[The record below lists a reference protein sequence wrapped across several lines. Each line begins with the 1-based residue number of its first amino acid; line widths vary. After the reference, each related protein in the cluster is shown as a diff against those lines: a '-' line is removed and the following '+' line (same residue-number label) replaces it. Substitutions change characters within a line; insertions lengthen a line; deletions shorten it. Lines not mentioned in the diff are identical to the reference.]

1 MRLLPIVAAV
11 LLALAALPASA
22 QLGPGPEGAEGGQA
36 RRMERIDVIR
46 PSDVEE
52 RRRSTAAKIVVNRD
66 ELLKQGDTTLMDA
79 LKRLPGVSVGGSGG
93 RGSDI
98 RMRGMGGGYTQ
109 ILVNGER
116 PPPGFNLEELSP
128 DVIERVEILRSA
140 TAEFSTQAVAGTIN
154 IVLRQALAQKS
165 REFKQ
170 AVSVSNGEPATST
183 TVQFGDGFGRLAYTV
198 PITLNTFR
206 FRNHRTHEQRG
217 FDSEGDL
224 DLHYLTVQDHE
235 GHGRNLSTA
244 PKLQWTLPGEQNL
257 SVDVFANMNRFK
269 GQFPDVST
277 TFIGAGP
284 TYDSSEN
291 RFEQEFVA
299 SRVNATWTR
308 RGEGS
313 RTEIRVGFN
322 YNHRDAE
329 FIAENFDE
337 AGRAVL
343 DRIVTTSGGDTGF
356 TTMGK
361 YSAALVEGHYFTFG
375 WDAQQSRRTEDR
387 FQQDTAL
394 APGYREFDI
403 DESYKAE
410 VLRAAFFGQDE
421 WDVTDRLSA
430 YLGLRWEGIETRS
443 QSSSIP
449 QVKSTSSV
457 WSPIAQVLWKVPG
470 SEKDQVRAA
479 LARTY
484 KAPNTFELLPRR
496 FIVNNNTPTTPDF
509 SGNPNLKPEL
519 SLGLDLAYE
528 HYFTG
533 GGIASVSFYFRRV
546 EDIILR
552 ELVEIDGTF
561 LSRPTNLGKA
571 NVRGI
576 ELDTKFNLRRFGIKW
591 LPATDIRANLAFNDS
606 EVDFLPGP
614 HNRLADQTRMTA
626 NVGFDHRMQQPPV
639 AFGGTFG
646 YRTGG
651 FIRSSFTQLA
661 YSSPVRSL
669 DFYAV
674 YRFSPKM
681 LLRVFASNLLAQDT
695 HRVDAYS
702 AGGRLLELTNIQDQF
717 RRFGAQ
723 FEWRL

>member
-1 MRLLPIVAAV
+1 MRPFRLAVFIAAIACLPSAA
-11 LLALAALPASA
+11 
-22 QLGPGPEGAEGGQA
+22 QQPGPEGPPADQP
-36 RRMERIDVIR
+36 RRMERIEVIR

-52 RRRSTAAKIVVNRD
+52 RRRSTASKIVVNRD

-98 RMRGMGGGYTQ
+98 RMRGLGGGYTQ

-128 DVIERVEILRSA
+128 EVIERIEILRSA

-170 AVSVSNGEPATST
+170 GVSVSNGEPATST
-183 TVQFGDGFGRLAYTV
+183 TVQFGDGIGRLAYTV

-206 FRNHRTHEQRG
+206 FKNHRTNEQRG
-217 FDSEGDL
+217 FDAEGDL
-224 DLHYLTVQDHE
+224 DLHYLSVQDHQ
-235 GHGRNLSTA
+235 GRGRNLSTA
-244 PKLQWTLPGEQNL
+244 PKLQWVLSGDQTLA
-257 SVDVFANMNRFK
+257 VDVFANVNRFQ
-269 GQFPDVST
+269 GQFPERST
-277 TFIGAGP
+277 TFVGAGP
-284 TYDSSEN
+284 IYDSTEN
-291 RFEQEFVA
+291 RFEQDFIA
-299 SRVNATWTR
+299 SRVNAIWTR
-308 RGEGS
+308 RGDGS
-313 RTEIRVGFN
+313 RTEVRVGAN

-329 FIAENFDE
+329 FIAQNFDE
-337 AGRAVL
+337 TGRAVL
-343 DRIVTTSGGDTGF
+343 DRVITSSGGDTGF

-361 YSAALVEGHYFTFG
+361 YSAALIEGHYFTFG
-375 WDAQQSRRTEDR
+375 WDAQTSKRTEDR
-387 FQQDTAL
+387 VQRDTAL
-394 APGYREFDI
+394 VPGFREFDI
-403 DESYKAE
+403 DESYRAE
-410 VLRAAFFGQDE
+410 VTRAAFFGQDE

-449 QVKSTSSV
+449 QIKNTSSV
-457 WSPIAQVLWKVPG
+457 WSPIVQLLWKVPG
-470 SEKDQVRAA
+470 SEKDQLRAA

-484 KAPNTFELLPRR
+484 KAPNTGDLLPRR

-519 SLGLDLAYE
+519 SLGVDLAYE

-533 GGIASVSFYFRRV
+533 GGLASVSVYFRKID
-546 EDIILR
+546 DIILR

-571 NVRGI
+571 TVRGL
-576 ELDTKFNLRRFGIKW
+576 ELDTKFNLRRFGIAW
-591 LPATDIRANLAFNDS
+591 LPATDIRANLAINDS

-626 NVGFDHRMQQPPV
+626 NVGFDHRMQSPPL

-651 FIRSSFTQLA
+651 FIRNSFTQLA

-681 LLRVFASNLLAQDT
+681 LLRFFGNNLLAQDS

-702 AGGRLLELTNIQDQF
+702 AGGRLLELTNIQEQY
-717 RRFGAQ
+717 RRFGVQ